1 MKEHLYKVVLSKR
14 KKVEKESDQACR
26 YNYKIYKK

>member
-14 KKVEKESDQACR
+14 KKSEKESDQASR
-26 YNYKIYKK
+26 YIYKIYEK